1 MLKIIFFCHGFDLA
15 DQGLAANKSVHIMTV
30 HNLIFDQSS
39 IYSELQQRNF
49 LIVLCFLVVL
59 TASMTWVGLND
70 DATEEELVLDDSKK
84 NEIWV
89 SARDRGYV
97 IVIPWVVHMY
107 VEIIHEL

>member
-1 MLKIIFFCHGFDLA
+1 
-15 DQGLAANKSVHIMTV
+15 
-30 HNLIFDQSS
+30 
-39 IYSELQQRNF
+39 
-49 LIVLCFLVVL
+49 
-59 TASMTWVGLND
+59 MTWAGLYD
-70 DATEEELVLDDSKK
+70 DATEEEQVFDDSKK